1 MRLYL
6 LSPLINDNGTCF
18 QANRTLTWLHHSGI
32 WWDVQIALK
41 SGLLSPKRL
50 THYRC
55 FVSENGCFE
64 KHPPTQDNHKTRF
77 PSQCGP
83 FAVILRHQPTFCL
96 AFRAVKFGRLFFLD
110 IRKKRILIFRA
121 LHLPAERSRNSM
133 RL

>member
-1 MRLYL
+1 MIL
-6 LSPLINDNGTCF
+6 LLPPLINDNGTCF
-18 QANRTLTWLHHSGI
+18 LSIRNLTWLHQSGI
-32 WWDVQIALK
+32 WLDVQIALE

-50 THYRC
+50 TLYHC
-55 FVSENGCFE
+55 FISENGCFE